1 VSWFKRHADT
11 IAAVAGSVAVVIG
24 MSALAI
30 GFLSVYLATRELQSS
45 RDLQLKTIAQ
55 DSFREYLKLAIDEPL
70 FAAGTR
76 SYSRNGC
83 KNAEQSYEAFV
94 SYFLHAAEQV
104 YLLYP
109 NDEGWNRALSNH
121 VCRHRDYLS
130 GPDFVGHTS
139 KHHGSN
145 FTKFI
150 TTTLP
155 TCRDSNQ
162 PLDKAQN

>member
-1 VSWFKRHADT
+1 MSWFNRHADT

-70 FAAGTR
+70 FVEGTCIC
-76 SYSRNGC
+76 SRNEC
-83 KNAEQSYEAFV
+83 KNDEQSYERFV
-94 SYFLHAAEQV
+94 SYFLHVAEQV

-109 NDEGWNRALSNH
+109 NDEG
-121 VCRHRDYLS
+121 
-130 GPDFVGHTS
+130 
-139 KHHGSN
+139 
-145 FTKFI
+145 
-150 TTTLP
+150 
-155 TCRDSNQ
+155 
-162 PLDKAQN
+162 